1 MSLVKYLFNIW
12 LQSLFGSCKDISFF
26 QHIWIIQSA
35 VPTNQIFDCDT
46 DFNITNFWWLQTLFF
61 TELVYDHV
69 GFTVL
74 QIQGSLETHV
84 ADACAVM
91 WPQPSTKMHQLRYI
105 LYAEYSCFRFIA
117 TPFEFQV
124 TLEPSWGH
132 NSKMKKKTALR
143 LPFLLLFHY
152 ITLWHNWRKIHQ
164 LQFFLAYFDFWEV
177 KLANN
182 NDDFIH

>member
-1 MSLVKYLFNIW
+1 MTPDPF
-12 LQSLFGSCKDISFF
+12 
-26 QHIWIIQSA
+26 
-35 VPTNQIFDCDT
+35 
-46 DFNITNFWWLQTLFF
+46 FF

-132 NSKMKKKTALR
+132 NSKMKKKKLLYAFRFYYYFTTLHYDIIDVKYINCNSFWPISTFGKWNLPITTMISFTNTTQTAPSSISLLQWILMLR
-143 LPFLLLFHY
+143 IL
-152 ITLWHNWRKIHQ
+152 K
-164 LQFFLAYFDFWEV
+164 
-177 KLANN
+177 
-182 NDDFIH
+182 